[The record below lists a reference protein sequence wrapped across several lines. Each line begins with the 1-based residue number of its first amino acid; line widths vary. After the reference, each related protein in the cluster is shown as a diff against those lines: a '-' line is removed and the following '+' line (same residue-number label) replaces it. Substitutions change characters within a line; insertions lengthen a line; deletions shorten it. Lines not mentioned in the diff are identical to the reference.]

1 MQVILFPT
9 HLCREKIP
17 CVKNIR
23 IKSKKVCAGWKLSG
37 TNTGPS
43 PRRAVSRTQ
52 CRPVLTEGHGLT
64 DVTYIKCITNVTYHW
79 IIFTLKYFVL
89 WSKVLVTQVN
99 LYFFGT
105 LSFVQQNRHK
115 RWFSFVRIVIL
126 SYSSTVAAATP
137 HFSLF
142 VFSLQHTV
150 WEINYKLL
158 RKVDKFLCSVLRH

>member
-1 MQVILFPT
+1 MCEEYQD
-9 HLCREKIP
+9 REQESVRRVEAEQNKH
-17 CVKNIR
+17 
-23 IKSKKVCAGWKLSG
+23 WTFTQESG
-37 TNTGPS
+37 VQNSVSTCFNWR
-43 PRRAVSRTQ
+43 PRVT
-52 CRPVLTEGHGLT
+52 
-64 DVTYIKCITNVTYHW
+64 TYIKCITNVTYHW

-99 LYFFGT
+99 LYFFST